1 MYRLVA
7 KFLGSTW
14 ARAKWVDTVDV
25 KLYHRG
31 AAAAIYAERSDRGKG
46 NVGSSIRGHGHD
58 SIGSVLTPVKG
69 DTPDAYVCDHRQ
81 HMCWI
86 ITIFLPA
93 SVACHEREKAPR
105 RQKCV
110 CLHICVC
117 ICLYICH
124 CVCTHVCMIVCVYVR
139 VCMYVCVC
147 AYVCIYVC
155 MSVCIYVCPVRFGVF
170 WAFFGQKTPKRI
182 GTTSLGSPGL
192 SSQSV
197 LGLL

>member
-1 MYRLVA
+1 M
-7 KFLGSTW
+7 
-14 ARAKWVDTVDV
+14 

-124 CVCTHVCMIVCVYVR
+124 CVCVYTRMYDCMCVCARMYVCMYVR
-139 VCMYVCVC
+139 VCMYICV
-147 AYVCIYVC
+147 YVC
-155 MSVCIYVCPVRFGVF
+155 MYICMPSPFRGFLGLFRPENPETDWDDKPGKPRLVIPVRFGTFIARKGV
-170 WAFFGQKTPKRI
+170 G
-182 GTTSLGSPGL
+182 
-192 SSQSV
+192 
-197 LGLL
+197 